1 MFSDK
6 TNTISNVKVF
16 GIPPKLCGHETEL
29 MHLYQSNKTC
39 SEIAKLLNVSETSLM
54 KAVKALGL
62 KRTVRFK
69 YKGYNKKKIE
79 SLERLGLSHMDIAK
93 KLGVHITTLKRI
105 YDHFGKDFSTPENP
119 MRTQKR
125 VQSRRLNQLNGT
137 IPDCPHQTNIL
148 EKYADE
154 IIELLQNGVSK
165 AEIARRYNV
174 CVKTVFNFIYLMQL
188 NAPVVKKCD
197 NVIRLKQAFEEG
209 DSLKQIA
216 VDLNC
221 SEKSVSNK
229 IKDLNWKRPRNSV
242 QKESPLNNQEDLIKE
257 LYAQGLSGSE
267 IAEQVHTHP
276 ISVYNKIRKM
286 KLTRPQKWA
295 EYTSTFK
302 GKKELLLN
310 MRQSGKSINE
320 IATYFNVC
328 PATVSYHLKKLEVSN
343 A

>member
-1 MFSDK
+1 MKFKLIHYSPLEKEVVSLFK
-6 TNTISNVKVF
+6 TNLT
-16 GIPPKLCGHETEL
+16 
-29 MHLYQSNKTC
+29 QA
-39 SEIAKLLNVSETSLM
+39 EIAKKLGIGETTLGYV
-54 KAVKALGL
+54 VKKLGL
-62 KRTVRFK
+62 KRSPRFK
-69 YKGYNKKKIE
+69 YKGYDRKKIE
-79 SLERLGLSHMDIAK
+79 SLERLGLSRMDIARALK
-93 KLGVHITTLKRI
+93 VHITTLKRI
-105 YDHFGKDFSTPENP
+105 YNHFGKDFSTPENP
-119 MRTQKR
+119 IRTQKR

-137 IPDCPHQTNIL
+137 IPDCPNQTNIL

-154 IIELLQNGVSK
+154 IIGLLQTGVSK

-174 CVKTVFNFIYLMQL
+174 CPATVFNFIYLYGL
-188 NAPVVKKCD
+188 SVPVIKKCD

-209 DSLKQIA
+209 NSLKQIA

-229 IKDLNWKRPRNSV
+229 IKDLKWKRPRNSV

-295 EYTSTFK
+295 EYRSKFSSYDD
-302 GKKELLLN
+302 ELLNLYH
-310 MRQSGKSINE
+310 SGL
-320 IATYFNVC
+320 TYKQIGEKFNI
-328 PATVSYHLKKLEVSN
+328 PLTTVAYRIKKLEVSN

>member
-1 MFSDK
+1 MNNYCVSYQVPKILLGRESEIVNLYQSDK
-6 TNTISNVKVF
+6 TF
-16 GIPPKLCGHETEL
+16 
-29 MHLYQSNKTC
+29 
-39 SEIAKLLNVSETSLM
+39 SEIAKILNVGESSLT
-54 KAVKALGL
+54 KAVKVLGL
-62 KRTVRFK
+62 KRTARYK
-69 YKGYNKKKIE
+69 KKGYNKKKIE
-79 SLERLGLSHMDIAK
+79 TLERLGLSHMDIAK

-105 YDHFGKDFSTPENP
+105 YSHFDKDFSTPENP

-125 VQSRRLNQLNGT
+125 VQSRRFNQLNG
-137 IPDCPHQTNIL
+137 IHPDCPNKTNIL

-154 IIELLQNGVSK
+154 ITELLNKGISK
-165 AEIARRYNV
+165 TEIARRYNV

-209 DSLKQIA
+209 NSLKQIA

-229 IKDLNWKRPRNSV
+229 IKDLKWKRPRNSV

-267 IAEQVHTHP
+267 IAEQVHAHP
-276 ISVYNKIRKM
+276 VSVYNKIRKM
-286 KLTRPQKWA
+286 GLTRPQKWA
-295 EYTSTFK
+295 EYRSKFSSYDDK
-302 GKKELLLN
+302 LLKLY
-310 MRQSGKSINE
+310 RSGLTYKQISEEFSIPL
-320 IATYFNVC
+320 T
-328 PATVSYHLKKLEVSN
+328 TVAYRIKRLEDAN

>member
-1 MFSDK
+1 MKLKLIHYSPLEKEVVSLFK
-6 TNTISNVKVF
+6 TNLT
-16 GIPPKLCGHETEL
+16 
-29 MHLYQSNKTC
+29 QA
-39 SEIAKLLNVSETSLM
+39 EIAKKLGVGKTSVGNI
-54 KAVKALGL
+54 VKKLGL
-62 KRTVRFK
+62 KRSPRFK
-69 YKGYNKKKIE
+69 YRGYDRKKIE
-79 SLERLGLSHMDIAK
+79 SLERLGLSHIEIAGVF
-93 KLGVHITTLKRI
+93 GVHITTLKRI
-105 YDHFGKDFSTPENP
+105 YNHFGKDFSTPENP
-119 MRTQKR
+119 IRTQKR
-125 VQSRRLNQLNGT
+125 VQSRHLNQLNGT

-154 IIELLQNGVSK
+154 IIGLLQTGVSK

-174 CVKTVFNFIYLMQL
+174 CPATVFNFIYLMQL

-221 SEKSVSNK
+221 SEKSVSDK
-229 IKDLNWKRPRNSV
+229 IKDLKWKRPRNSV
-242 QKESPLNNQEDLIKE
+242 KKESPLNNQEDLIKE
-257 LYAQGLSGSE
+257 LYSQGLSGSE

-295 EYTSTFK
+295 EYRSKFSVYDD
-302 GKKELLLN
+302 ELLNLY
-310 MRQSGKSINE
+310 RSGF
-320 IATYFNVC
+320 TYKQIGEKFNI
-328 PATVSYHLKKLEVSN
+328 PLTTVAYRIKKLEVSN

>member
-1 MFSDK
+1 MNNYCVSYQIPKILLGRESEIVNLYQSDK
-6 TNTISNVKVF
+6 TF
-16 GIPPKLCGHETEL
+16 
-29 MHLYQSNKTC
+29 
-39 SEIAKLLNVSETSLM
+39 SEIAKILNVGESSLT
-54 KAVKALGL
+54 KAVKVLGL
-62 KRTVRFK
+62 KRTARYK
-69 YKGYNKKKIE
+69 KKGYNKKKIE
-79 SLERLGLSHMDIAK
+79 TLERLGLSHMDIAK

-105 YDHFGKDFSTPENP
+105 YNHFGKDFSTPENP

-125 VQSRRLNQLNGT
+125 VQSRRFNQLNGT
-137 IPDCPHQTNIL
+137 FPNCPNKTNIL
-148 EKYADE
+148 EKYADA
-154 IIELLQNGVSK
+154 ITELLNKGVSK
-165 AEIARRYNV
+165 TEIAHRYNV

-209 DSLKQIA
+209 NSLKQIA

-229 IKDLNWKRPRNSV
+229 IKDLNWKRPRNFV
-242 QKESPLNNQEDLIKE
+242 QKESPLNNQENLIKE

-267 IAEQVHTHP
+267 IAEQVHAHP
-276 ISVYNKIRKM
+276 VSVYNKIRKM
-286 KLTRPQKWA
+286 RLTRPKKWA
-295 EYTSTFK
+295 EYSSTFK